1 MFKILLL
8 IIVALIVLYIINL
21 CNENFIDDKLVDYY
35 VIHISTNKKR
45 SDNINLMSNKINNKI
60 NIFEAIKGS
69 EINNVLDFDA
79 NINFNFKY
87 NHINEVG
94 CYLSHLL
101 LIKSLINSNYKYTII
116 FEDDFNIK
124 NDSFNNEVNNI
135 LNSVD
140 DFDILYLGNL
150 NDNHGNNYK
159 DNIYY
164 INKKDY
170 LWGTHAYIINNK
182 NAHKI
187 YNNLL
192 NLDLAIDNK
201 YKYLIEHNFLNGYVI
216 YPIIVNIIND
226 ESSIQGSTFIYNN

>member
-8 IIVALIVLYIINL
+8 IIALLLFIFFMNL
-21 CNENFIDDKLVDYY
+21 NSENFFDDKLIDYH
-35 VIHISTNKKR
+35 VIHMSNNKKR
-45 SDNINLMSNKINNKI
+45 YDNINLMTNKINTKI

-69 EINNVLDFDA
+69 EITNILDYDA

-101 LIKSLINSNYKYTII
+101 LIKSLINSNSKYTII

-124 NDSFNNEVNNI
+124 NNSFNNEVNNI
-135 LNSVD
+135 LDNID

-150 NDNHGNNYK
+150 NNNHGNNYK
-159 DNIYY
+159 NNIYY
-164 INKKDY
+164 INKDEK

-182 NAHKI
+182 NAYKI

-201 YKYLIEHNFLNGYVI
+201 YKYLIDNNLLNGYVI
-216 YPIIVNIIND
+216 YPILVGIIND
-226 ESSIQGSTFIYNN
+226 ESSIQEFTYIYNN

>member
-1 MFKILLL
+1 MLKILLL
-8 IIVALIVLYIINL
+8 IIVLVLVLYLIKL
-21 CNENFIDDKLVDYY
+21 SSENFVDNKLIDYY
-35 VIHISTNKKR
+35 VIHMSTNKKR
-45 SDNINLMSNKINNKI
+45 SDNISLMSNKISNRI

-69 EINNVLDFDA
+69 EINNILDYDA
-79 NINFNFKY
+79 NINFNFRY

-124 NDSFNNEVNNI
+124 INNFENEVNNI
-135 LNSVD
+135 LSNIN

-159 DNIYY
+159 NNIYY
-164 INKKDY
+164 INKNTH
-170 LWGTHAYIINNK
+170 LWGTHAYMVNNK
-182 NAHKI
+182 NAFKI

-201 YKYLIEHNFLNGYVI
+201 YKYLIDNNFLNGYVI
-216 YPIIVNIIND
+216 NPTLVSIIND
-226 ESSIQGSTFIYNN
+226 ESSIQANTFIYNT

>member
-8 IIVALIVLYIINL
+8 IIVLLFFILFINL
-21 CNENFIDDKLVDYY
+21 YSENFFDDKFIDYH
-35 VIHISTNKKR
+35 VIHMSSNKKR
-45 SDNINLMSNKINNKI
+45 RDNINLMSSKINTKI

-69 EINNVLDFDA
+69 EITNILDYDA

-101 LIKSLINSNYKYTII
+101 VIKSLINSNYKYTVI

-124 NDSFNNEVNNI
+124 NNSFNNEVNNI
-135 LNSVD
+135 LNSID

-150 NDNHGNNYK
+150 NNNHGNNYK
-159 DNIYY
+159 NNIYY

-170 LWGTHAYIINNK
+170 LWGTHAYIVNNR
-182 NAHKI
+182 NAFKI
-187 YNNLL
+187 YNHLL

-201 YKYLIEHNFLNGYVI
+201 YKSLISNNLLNGLVI
-216 YPIIVNIIND
+216 YPILVNIIND
-226 ESSIQGSTFIYNN
+226 ESSIQKSPFIYNN